1 MYIYAYNPRNIYI
14 HKHTYT
20 YIHIFSFSFILIS
33 YSKYSM
39 PTKSRQA
46 IYLVSYLKGFPKCLI
61 V

>member
-14 HKHTYT
+14 HTHTYT
-20 YIHIFSFSFILIS
+20 HIHIFSFSFILIS
-33 YSKYSM
+33 YSKYST
-39 PTKSRQA
+39 PTKFRQA